1 MAPWQNARE
10 VQKIRGPNI
19 DPKQQHPPSKY
30 VLNHVETYPQH
41 KEPHLKNNVKK
52 KTATTRKLRLRNY
65 GLSFKLVGSGF
76 KV

>member
-30 VLNHVETYPQH
+30 ALNHVETYPQH

-52 KTATTRKLRLRNY
+52 MQRPEN
-65 GLSFKLVGSGF
+65 SGF
-76 KV
+76 EITG